1 MEKIGAF
8 AYRRP
13 KLIIAV
19 VLLLNLVALTSF
31 LRFDLDADFLN
42 FFSSGNPRTD
52 EYNRLNEK
60 YHTGETVVV
69 LIEQN
74 DSLLEKQHLQ
84 SVLSLQEDIENV
96 NGIRH
101 VQSFLPQEILVG
113 SNVYKVDQHFIA
125 HHSDLLEDFIRNN
138 PLTSQL
144 LSIDENKGS
153 LAITMEPNAPSGE
166 VVKSLQEITKS
177 GTSFDLSLAGNEII
191 KDTMW
196 RYLIRILLTLP
207 PCAILL
213 VLLVFRSIL
222 KNRRLA
228 IIAIIPAG
236 LGALWTLGTIFW
248 SGQELNLL
256 TILSPIFVVVM
267 GAADGLHYVSH
278 FMDNLSLYPDR
289 RKLTVETLRQTG
301 TPMFL
306 TTITT
311 MAGFASLA
319 WSNIAPMRQMG
330 IFVALGI
337 GYAGLLSLF
346 FLPAIFCCIKLP
358 AAPTR
363 SNTPAP
369 VKFIMECS
377 HHKRE
382 LIIAFVSVVVIA
394 ALFIPRLE
402 VASNQLM
409 FFKEGSETV
418 RTFNKV
424 EDNFGGALPLTGD
437 IVAERGLFTLR
448 DYELAEDVM
457 DEERD
462 LERIPG
468 IKSAISLFDIVASIS
483 KKMTG
488 QEDYPK
494 NPALVND
501 ILRRMDEDDIED
513 WASSDGLRMLI
524 KTDDLDALDIS
535 QIDNFVSYHLNI
547 RAISGMPV
555 LFDEM
560 NRMVVQSQIRSLGLA
575 LALIFIML
583 LATIRRLR
591 AALVSLI
598 PIAITITAIM
608 GMISATE
615 FNLNIVT
622 ATLCSIAIGVGVDY
636 SIHLIYSIYY
646 FRERGNE
653 GREAVDMALATVSRP
668 ILANAFGLA
677 IGLSVFFLSPLKI
690 HQEVA
695 VLMWTAMV
703 VSSMAALLL
712 IPLFYSGEK
721 TPKE

>member
-1 MEKIGAF
+1 MERIGTF
-8 AYRRP
+8 VYRRSR
-13 KLIIAV
+13 LIIAV
-19 VLLLNLVALTSF
+19 VLLINLIALASF

-42 FFSSGNPRTD
+42 FFSSGNPRAD
-52 EYNRLNEK
+52 EYNSLNEK
-60 YHTGETVVV
+60 YQTGETVVV

-74 DSLLEKQHLQ
+74 GSLLEKQTLQ
-84 SVLSLQEDIENV
+84 DILLLQEDIEDV
-96 NGIRH
+96 NGVRH
-101 VQSFLPQEILVG
+101 IQSFLPQEILVG
-113 SNVYKVDQHFIA
+113 NSVYQVDQHFIA

-138 PLTSQL
+138 FLTSQL
-144 LSIDENKGS
+144 LSSDENKGS
-153 LAITMEPNAPSGE
+153 LIITMELGAPAGE
-166 VVKSLQEITKS
+166 VVKSLQEITES
-177 GTSFDLSLAGNEII
+177 ETSFDLSLAGNEII
-191 KDTMW
+191 KDTIW
-196 RYLIRILLTLP
+196 HYLMKILLILP

-222 KNRRLA
+222 KNRRLSVM
-228 IIAIIPAG
+228 AIIPAG
-236 LGALWTLGTIFW
+236 IGSLWTLGTIFW

-278 FMDNLSLYPDR
+278 FMDNLSLYSDR
-289 RKLTVETLRQTG
+289 RKLTVETLRLIG
-301 TPMFL
+301 MPMFL

-311 MAGFASLA
+311 IAGFVSLA
-319 WSNIAPMRQMG
+319 WSDVAPIRQMG

-337 GYAGLLSLF
+337 GYAGLLSIF
-346 FLPAIFCCIKLP
+346 FLPAIFCRIKLP
-358 AAPTR
+358 AAPAHSDT
-363 SNTPAP
+363 TAP
-369 VKFIMECS
+369 VKFILECS

-382 LIIAFVSVVVIA
+382 VVIVFAAVVVIA

-402 VASNQLM
+402 VASNQLT
-409 FFKEGSETV
+409 FFKEGSETIQ
-418 RTFNKV
+418 TFNRV
-424 EDNFGGALPLTGD
+424 ENNFGGALPLTGD
-437 IVAERGLFTLR
+437 IVAERGLLTLR

-462 LERIPG
+462 LERLPG
-468 IKSAISLFDIVASIS
+468 IKSAISLFDIVASIN
-483 KKMTG
+483 KKITG

-494 NPALVND
+494 NPAVVND
-501 ILRRMDEDDIED
+501 ILRRMDEDDLED
-513 WASSDGLRMLI
+513 WASSNGLRMLI

-535 QIDNFVSYHLNI
+535 QMDSFVSRHLNI

-575 LALIFIML
+575 LVLIFIML

-591 AALVSLI
+591 AALVPLI

-608 GMISATE
+608 GMISVTG

-622 ATLCSIAIGVGVDY
+622 ANLCAIAIGVGVDY

-653 GREAVDMALATVSRP
+653 GRKAVDIALTTVSRP

-703 VSSMAALLL
+703 VSSMAALLI
-712 IPLFYSGEK
+712 IPLFYSEEK
-721 TPKE
+721 TTKE

>member
-1 MEKIGAF
+1 
-8 AYRRP
+8 
-13 KLIIAV
+13 
-19 VLLLNLVALTSF
+19 
-31 LRFDLDADFLN
+31 
-42 FFSSGNPRTD
+42 
-52 EYNRLNEK
+52 
-60 YHTGETVVV
+60 
-69 LIEQN
+69 
-74 DSLLEKQHLQ
+74 
-84 SVLSLQEDIENV
+84 
-96 NGIRH
+96 
-101 VQSFLPQEILVG
+101 VG
-113 SNVYKVDQHFIA
+113 SNVYQVDQHFIE
-125 HHSDLLEDFIRNN
+125 HHSDMLEDFIRYN

-144 LSIDENKGS
+144 LSTDENKGS
-153 LAITMEPNAPSGE
+153 LIVTMELNAPSGE
-166 VVKSLQEITKS
+166 VVKSLQEMTES
-177 GTSFDLSLAGNEII
+177 ETSFDLSLAGNEII
-191 KDTMW
+191 KDTIW
-196 RYLIRILLTLP
+196 HYLVKILLTLP
-207 PCAILL
+207 PCAMLL
-213 VLLVFRSIL
+213 VLLVFTSIL

-256 TILSPIFVVVM
+256 TILSPIFVIVM

-278 FMDNLSLYPDR
+278 FMDNLSLYSDR
-289 RKLTVETLRQTG
+289 RKLTVETLRLIG
-301 TPMFL
+301 MPMFL

-319 WSNIAPMRQMG
+319 WSDVAPMRQMG
-330 IFVALGI
+330 IFVTLGI

-346 FLPAIFCCIKLP
+346 FLPAVFCRIKLP
-358 AAPTR
+358 AASAQNGT
-363 SNTPAP
+363 SAP
-369 VKFIMECS
+369 VKFILEYS

-382 LIIAFVSVVVIA
+382 VTIAFVAVVVIA

-437 IVAERGLFTLR
+437 IVAERGLLTLR
-448 DYELAEDVM
+448 DYEFAEDVM

-462 LERIPG
+462 LERLPG
-468 IKSAISLFDIVASIS
+468 IKSAISLFDIVASIN
-483 KKMTG
+483 KKTTG

-494 NPALVND
+494 NPAVVND
-501 ILRRMDEDDIED
+501 ILRRMDEDDLDLGD
-513 WASSDGLRMLI
+513 WASSNGLRMLI

-535 QIDNFVSYHLNI
+535 QIDNFVSHHLNI

-560 NRMVVQSQIRSLGLA
+560 NRMVVQSQLRSLGLA
-575 LALIFIML
+575 LVLIFIML
-583 LATIRRLR
+583 LATTRRLR
-591 AALVSLI
+591 AALVPLI
-598 PIAITITAIM
+598 PIAITITAII
-608 GMISATE
+608 GMISATR

-622 ATLCSIAIGVGVDY
+622 ANLCAIAIGVGVDY

-646 FRERGNE
+646 FMERGNE
-653 GREAVDMALATVSRP
+653 GRKAVDMALTTVSRP

-703 VSSMAALLL
+703 VSSMAALLI
-712 IPLFYSGEK
+712 IPLFYSEEK
-721 TPKE
+721 IPKE